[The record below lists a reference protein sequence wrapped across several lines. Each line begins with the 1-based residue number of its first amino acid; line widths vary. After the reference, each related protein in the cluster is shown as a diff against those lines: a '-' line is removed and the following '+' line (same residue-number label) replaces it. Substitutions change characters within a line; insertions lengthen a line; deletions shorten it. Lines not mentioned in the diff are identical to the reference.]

1 MKRILQF
8 TSRAPDPA
16 ATGALDSSGRYRI
29 ELCEGWTGCSD
40 GTQFIGFNNKT
51 CVAGVPPVSKS
62 YGNTVGPLLRSSGVS
77 NKWRTWVVDVVSK
90 KADSTIVTIK
100 NDFDQARCTGHFID
114 DYSEKKDAC
123 KGTVWAERVHMHKF
137 PGQWTVRPAKGTDGK
152 CFNIIN
158 HEKPVGCL
166 RYLSARAD
174 CNERHLKLDK
184 RDDGSGLQR
193 WKFVRVGGATP
204 SPSVPALPGST
215 CVSTG
220 PANCAGCC
228 KSKFEKMD
236 GSYLDDQSCVDTAEY
251 PQCDFDIGPVPPPSP
266 GVLPSPTPSPAKSL
280 TIMSTFSGSPTAGK
294 VVFRP
299 EPGAET
305 CTVTATSAGI
315 AVSTSVGHPIS
326 FPTTTVTLNGLDPDV
341 LYEISVSCKDASG
354 KTYSNSNSKSMHTRP
369 TYAHPGVVNLHAT
382 SSSSAAFHIVA
393 PDATQCDPERYD
405 VFWGIPGTPRQQQ
418 TSVTQVDV
426 SLTALS
432 PNTMYEVTVDAVC
445 KGGSITKRSS
455 PAFVTIPPVSPT
467 PGPPPPGPTPPV
479 PPTILDK
486 APTIQSYSM
495 TGPHPEVTL
504 ALNGTVPTGATAV
517 VDVTCTPPAG
527 FATNASV
534 PASIPVSTMHLPVGL
549 PAGSTC
555 TLTAYTQ
562 SGSKTS
568 PKATSTTST
577 PASATEAPSL
587 SPWVPNY
594 IDQSGS
600 VDIVPPQNVNCSSA
614 GGIVGYTLGYKMS
627 GASGAPSSVAAK
639 SPGTVTLPDS
649 SVQYGAGQTLELTV
663 AGACADGTVTPQ
675 GALAVDV
682 TQCPTIANCQ
692 ALETSGKCTC
702 AACESGYVAS
712 SSGYSCTPAPPAVA
726 PDLKAT
732 SMPGSWTCAA
742 WGDEAGLWVLVDWA
756 AFKVSYRKSAVITSP
771 DAINWTH
778 RGPLPGFSCNSIVY
792 GGLSG
797 NKRFVAVGIDGY
809 ALVSTDGLT
818 WTEYPQ
824 APAVRLYGV
833 TFGGPAGGELYVAVG
848 VGYILTSPDG
858 ATWTS
863 RTVPKPFADIAVP
876 PYFRGVAW
884 GDGKFVAVAESS
896 PRTIFQTFPVPGMR
910 VATSPDGVTWTLR
923 DAGAVAE
930 HEWWDIAYGGPQGA
944 EMFVAIASDGN
955 GIGMTSKDGITWSP
969 LVLPSA
975 WVYFRFRS
983 ISYSEGR
990 FTIVGDSA
998 YDYFVSTDGVKW
1010 TMGKFNPPSAEF
1022 KASAEWGGQTKDT
1035 LVIGGLEGA
1044 ILTNV

>member
-354 KTYSNSNSKSMHTRP
+354 KTYSNSNQQVNAHETNLRP
-369 TYAHPGVVNLHAT
+369 
-382 SSSSAAFHIVA
+382 
-393 PDATQCDPERYD
+393 
-405 VFWGIPGTPRQQQ
+405 
-418 TSVTQVDV
+418 
-426 SLTALS
+426 
-432 PNTMYEVTVDAVC
+432 
-445 KGGSITKRSS
+445 
-455 PAFVTIPPVSPT
+455 
-467 PGPPPPGPTPPV
+467 
-479 PPTILDK
+479 
-486 APTIQSYSM
+486 
-495 TGPHPEVTL
+495 
-504 ALNGTVPTGATAV
+504 
-517 VDVTCTPPAG
+517 
-527 FATNASV
+527 
-534 PASIPVSTMHLPVGL
+534 
-549 PAGSTC
+549 
-555 TLTAYTQ
+555 
-562 SGSKTS
+562 SGS
-568 PKATSTTST
+568 
-577 PASATEAPSL
+577 
-587 SPWVPNY
+587 
-594 IDQSGS
+594 
-600 VDIVPPQNVNCSSA
+600 
-614 GGIVGYTLGYKMS
+614 
-627 GASGAPSSVAAK
+627 
-639 SPGTVTLPDS
+639 
-649 SVQYGAGQTLELTV
+649 
-663 AGACADGTVTPQ
+663 
-675 GALAVDV
+675 
-682 TQCPTIANCQ
+682 
-692 ALETSGKCTC
+692 
-702 AACESGYVAS
+702 
-712 SSGYSCTPAPPAVA
+712 
-726 PDLKAT
+726 
-732 SMPGSWTCAA
+732 
-742 WGDEAGLWVLVDWA
+742 
-756 AFKVSYRKSAVITSP
+756 
-771 DAINWTH
+771 
-778 RGPLPGFSCNSIVY
+778 
-792 GGLSG
+792 
-797 NKRFVAVGIDGY
+797 
-809 ALVSTDGLT
+809 
-818 WTEYPQ
+818 
-824 APAVRLYGV
+824 
-833 TFGGPAGGELYVAVG
+833 GE
-848 VGYILTSPDG
+848 
-858 ATWTS
+858 
-863 RTVPKPFADIAVP
+863 
-876 PYFRGVAW
+876 
-884 GDGKFVAVAESS
+884 S
-896 PRTIFQTFPVPGMR
+896 PRHVVFVRRFPHRRSG
-910 VATSPDGVTWTLR
+910 R
-923 DAGAVAE
+923 DAMRPGEV
-930 HEWWDIAYGGPQGA
+930 
-944 EMFVAIASDGN
+944 
-955 GIGMTSKDGITWSP
+955 
-969 LVLPSA
+969 
-975 WVYFRFRS
+975 
-983 ISYSEGR
+983 
-990 FTIVGDSA
+990 
-998 YDYFVSTDGVKW
+998 
-1010 TMGKFNPPSAEF
+1010 
-1022 KASAEWGGQTKDT
+1022 
-1035 LVIGGLEGA
+1035 
-1044 ILTNV
+1044 